1 MSDARNAEIETFI
14 QRFDW
19 RSNDLQ
25 PLAGDAS
32 ARRYFRMIRGA
43 RQAVLMD
50 ADPQFGES
58 VRRFVQIDAWLF
70 ENGFSAPRILGA
82 DIARGLLLLEDLG
95 DALFARL
102 VSQAPQQEPQLYH
115 AATDF
120 LSALHCRIPP
130 DFLDHA
136 SGATL
141 AEWVGLTPKW
151 YLRGLDLDQN
161 LASDRVLALI
171 ESLYDNLCLAP
182 PVVSLR
188 DFHAENLIWLADREG
203 VAKVGLLDF
212 QDAFVTHPGYDLAS
226 LLQDARRDVSAC
238 VEADCLARYIA
249 AKTLDRDAFL
259 AAYALLGAQRALRIL
274 GIFARLCMRDG
285 KSRYLGFVPRVWGYL
300 ERNLAHPALAELAE
314 AVHLG
319 LPQPTPRRLERI
331 AQKCGQFPDP

>member
-115 AATDF
+115 AA
-120 LSALHCRIPP
+120 
-130 DFLDHA
+130 
-136 SGATL
+136 
-141 AEWVGLTPKW
+141 
-151 YLRGLDLDQN
+151 
-161 LASDRVLALI
+161 LI
-171 ESLYDNLCLAP
+171 
-182 PVVSLR
+182 
-188 DFHAENLIWLADREG
+188 F
-203 VAKVGLLDF
+203 
-212 QDAFVTHPGYDLAS
+212 
-226 LLQDARRDVSAC
+226 
-238 VEADCLARYIA
+238 
-249 AKTLDRDAFL
+249 
-259 AAYALLGAQRALRIL
+259 
-274 GIFARLCMRDG
+274 
-285 KSRYLGFVPRVWGYL
+285 
-300 ERNLAHPALAELAE
+300 
-314 AVHLG
+314 
-319 LPQPTPRRLERI
+319 
-331 AQKCGQFPDP
+331 